1 MSLTPQMEATRK
13 ELEDKNSDHKGM
25 AVEDKARV
33 RPRRRRPFFRRKWT
47 LLDRRSFG
55 GVMAMHL
62 LSLLAPFYFTW
73 PAFWLAVVLYIITGL
88 FGVTLSYHRQLSH
101 KSFKL
106 PKWLE
111 YTFAY
116 MGVHSLQ
123 GDPIDWVSTHR
134 IHHQFVD
141 TERDPHSPTVYGFWF
156 GHIAWIF
163 DSYDLTEKVNPKY
176 IEKFEERNEKRKTFS
191 NIFVGYLK
199 YGRPKNAED
208 LQKQAFYRF
217 IRRTY
222 ILHHF
227 GLAIILYVVGGLPFL
242 VWGMG
247 VRIVCFQH
255 VTFSLNSAGH
265 MWGKQ
270 QWNTGDQSR
279 NNWMVALLMFGEGWH
294 NNHHAFEY
302 SARHGLEWW
311 QFDVTWWIILF
322 LEAIGLATDVKL
334 PSRNHMQKL
343 AIQPKSE

>member
-1 MSLTPQMEATRK
+1 MEGTRK
-13 ELEDKNSDHKGM
+13 ELEDKNNDQKAM
-25 AVEDKARV
+25 VVEDESPV
-33 RPRRRRPFFRRKWT
+33 TPRRRPIFRRKWT
-47 LLDRRSFG
+47 TIDKRSAGAFL
-55 GVMAMHL
+55 VMHL
-62 LSLLAPFYFTW
+62 LCLLAPFYFTW

-88 FGVTLSYHRQLSH
+88 FGLTLSYHRHLTH

-116 MGVHSLQ
+116 IGVHTFQ

-134 IHHQFVD
+134 YHHQFVD
-141 TERDPHSPTVYGFWF
+141 TERDPHTPTLGFWF

-163 DSYDLTEKVNPKY
+163 DSYGLTKKVSPKNV
-176 IEKFEERNEKRKTFS
+176 ENFKERDEKRKTFS

-199 YGRPKNAED
+199 YGRPNNAED

-217 IRRTY
+217 LRRTY
-222 ILHHF
+222 ILHH
-227 GLAIILYVVGGLPFL
+227 LALALILYAIGGLPFL

-247 VRIVCFQH
+247 VRTVCFQH
-255 VTFSLNSAGH
+255 VTFAVNSLGH
-265 MWGKQ
+265 MWGNQ

-279 NNWMVALLMFGEGWH
+279 NNWVLALLIFGEGWH

-311 QFDVTWWIILF
+311 QLDVTWWVILL
-322 LEAIGLATDVKL
+322 LEALGLATDLKL
-334 PSRNHMQKL
+334 PSQHHMQKL
-343 AIQPKSE
+343 AIQPKID

>member
-1 MSLTPQMEATRK
+1 MT
-13 ELEDKNSDHKGM
+13 
-25 AVEDKARV
+25 VEGKARV
-33 RPRRRRPFFRRKWT
+33 RPRRRRPLFRRKWT

-73 PAFWLAVVLYIITGL
+73 PAFWLAVVLYILTGL

-116 MGVHSLQ
+116 MGVHALQVSKYFTSQCSCHFLFFFHSFVILYLCVLQ
-123 GDPIDWVSTHR
+123 GDPIDWASTHR

-141 TERDPHSPTVYGFWF
+141 TERDPHSPSVEGFFF

-163 DSYDLTEKVNPKY
+163 DSYGLTEKVNPKY
-176 IEKFEERNEKRKTFS
+176 VESFKERDEKRKTFS

-199 YGRPKNAED
+199 YGRPKNVED

-217 IRRTY
+217 IRSTY

-242 VWGMG
+242 VWGM
-247 VRIVCFQH
+247 VRYLFFYHTNILLYFLLGRFNLIRFQLEKFY
-255 VTFSLNSAGH
+255 FSLVVTKIYN
-265 MWGKQ
+265 
-270 QWNTGDQSR
+270 
-279 NNWMVALLMFGEGWH
+279 
-294 NNHHAFEY
+294 Y
-302 SARHGLEWW
+302 S
-311 QFDVTWWIILF
+311 
-322 LEAIGLATDVKL
+322 
-334 PSRNHMQKL
+334 
-343 AIQPKSE
+343 